1 MLSAALQENGMPCKE
16 DDEKRTVWMKG
27 CLSQVCCATLIFS
40 LPAAMIQGSPF
51 HCTLWLPQDYFLL
64 LKGQRTI

>member
-1 MLSAALQENGMPCKE
+1 MSSTALQENGMPCKE

-27 CLSQVCCATLIFS
+27 CLSQVCCTNKVFC

-51 HCTLWLPQDYFLL
+51 SVTYGL
-64 LKGQRTI
+64 LKIITSL